1 MHPLCAVMG
10 KPSPEPSPVHVP
22 DLSTSDSRVAS
33 TAIASFTLN
42 TDGSCAN
49 SPSTAP
55 GNWYSP
61 TTTSIGDNYW
71 ARVTVTSGSLFSGT
85 VDSWL
90 QLNTSRTWTR
100 QNTGIDGTLSATI
113 TLEIASDSGGSTIV
127 ASRSGIVLSATY
139 ASA

>member
-90 QLNTSRTWTR
+90 QLNTFRAWTR
-100 QNTGIDGTLSATI
+100 QNGGIDGTLSATI

>member
-10 KPSPEPSPVHVP
+10 KPSPVRVP

-33 TAIASFTLN
+33 TAIATFVLN
-42 TDGSCAN
+42 TNGVCTN

-61 TTTSIGDNYW
+61 TTTSIGDSYW
-71 ARVTVTSGSLFSGT
+71 ARVTVTSGSLSSGT
-85 VDSWL
+85 TGSWV
-90 QLNTSRTWTR
+90 QLNTFRDWTR
-100 QNTGIDGTLSATI
+100 NNAGIEGTLSATL
-113 TLEIASDSGGSTIV
+113 TLEIATDSGGSNIV

>member
-10 KPSPEPSPVHVP
+10 KPSPVHVP

-42 TDGSCAN
+42 TNGVCTN

-61 TTTSIGDNYW
+61 TTTSIGDSYW
-71 ARVTVTSGSLFSGT
+71 ARVTVTSGSLSSGT
-85 VDSWL
+85 TGSWV
-90 QLNTSRTWTR
+90 QLNTFRDWTR
-100 QNTGIDGTLSATI
+100 NNAGIEGTLSATL
-113 TLEIASDSGGSTIV
+113 TLEIATDSGGSNIV

>member
-10 KPSPEPSPVHVP
+10 KPPPEPSPVSVP
-22 DLSTSDSRVAS
+22 DLSTSDSQVAS
-33 TAIASFTLN
+33 PAIASFTLN
-42 TDGSCAN
+42 TNGSCAN

-61 TTTSIGDNYW
+61 TTTSIGNNYW
-71 ARVTVTSGSLFSGT
+71 ARVTVTSGLLSSGT
-85 VDSWL
+85 VNSWL
-90 QLNTSRTWTR
+90 QLNTSRTWTL
-100 QNTGIDGTLSATI
+100 QNDGFDGTLSATI
-113 TLEIASDSGGSTIV
+113 KLEIASDSGGSTIV

>member
-10 KPSPEPSPVHVP
+10 KPSPVRVP
-22 DLSTSDSRVAS
+22 DLSTSDSKVAS

-42 TDGSCAN
+42 TNGSCAN

-71 ARVTVTSGSLFSGT
+71 VRATVTSGSLSSGT

-90 QLNTSRTWTR
+90 QLNTFRAWTR
-100 QNTGIDGTLSATI
+100 QNGGIDGTLSATI